1 MVFQIL
7 RQHENAELNL
17 VMVALNLVNLI
28 SVAESIRVALTEL
41 AELEK
46 SKIEYYSCVY
56 QYVYIFF

>member
-1 MVFQIL
+1 
-7 RQHENAELNL
+7 
-17 VMVALNLVNLI
+17 MVALNLVNLI